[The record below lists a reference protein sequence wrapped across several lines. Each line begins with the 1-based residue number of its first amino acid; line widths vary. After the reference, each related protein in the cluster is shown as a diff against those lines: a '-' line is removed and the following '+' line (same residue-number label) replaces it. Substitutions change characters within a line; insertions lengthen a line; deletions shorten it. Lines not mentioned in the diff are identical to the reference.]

1 MARSLIASD
10 GRSSAAKRRRR
21 RFCGWVSQPARPERA
36 APGGKPIDPR
46 IRRVRCNGVNL
57 LGNAEIRKIL
67 LIKWSALG
75 DVALATAAFEDIV
88 RAFPDRE
95 VHLNTLPPWQQ
106 LFQHDPRFAK
116 VFAFDLRGQESL
128 LGGSRR
134 WLTEVAA
141 ESYDAV
147 FDLQTTDRSRLLLSA
162 LWVKGAPIRYRVG
175 NKRGFPYNIAPAQP
189 PPVRHALAI
198 ARANLAAAGIPC
210 ITEVPV
216 LHYAS
221 EHRAHAQAL
230 QHEHKLV
237 PGQYAIFLPGSQAAG
252 YLKRWGAKRYADLAR
267 ELFAAGLKKIAVIG
281 GPDEIE
287 ECAALAAD
295 GGPDIV
301 NLCGKTSILEIV
313 PLAEGARFIVGN
325 DTGTAHVA
333 AAANRPMFII
343 CGPTDP
349 ARVKPAGPNVE
360 TLQAD
365 LPCINCYRKTCSHH
379 SCMAAITPEQV
390 VSRLQL

>member
-1 MARSLIASD
+1 
-10 GRSSAAKRRRR
+10 
-21 RFCGWVSQPARPERA
+21 
-36 APGGKPIDPR
+36 
-46 IRRVRCNGVNL
+46 VNL
-57 LGNAEIRKIL
+57 LANPEIRKIL

-88 RAFPDRE
+88 RAFPGRE

-134 WLTEVAA
+134 WLKEVAA
-141 ESYDAV
+141 ASYDIV

-162 LWVKGAPIRYRVG
+162 LWAMGAPIRYRVG
-175 NKRGFPYNIAPAQP
+175 NKKGLPYNIAPPRP

-210 ITEVPV
+210 VTEVPV
-216 LHYAS
+216 LHYS
-221 EHRAHAQAL
+221 TEDGVRAQAL
-230 QHEHKLV
+230 QREHKLV
-237 PGQYAIFLPGSQAAG
+237 PGKYAVLLPGSQAAG
-252 YLKRWGAKRYADLAR
+252 YLKRWGAARYADLACK
-267 ELFAAGLKKIAVIG
+267 LFAAGLERIAVIG
-281 GPDEIE
+281 GPDEVE
-287 ECAALAAD
+287 ECAAVAAN
-295 GGPDIV
+295 GGPDVV
-301 NLCGKTSILEIV
+301 NLCGKTSILEII
-313 PLAEGARFIVGN
+313 PLAEGARFIVAN

-333 AAANRPMFII
+333 AAANRPMLII

-349 ARVKPAGPNVE
+349 DRVKPAGPNVE
-360 TLQAD
+360 TLQAE

-379 SCMAAITPEQV
+379 SCMAAITPEEV
-390 VSRLQL
+390 ISRLRL